1 MVYLLDTNIIIRF
14 LVGDNEEH
22 LAKST
27 EYFEQIELGSM
38 EVEILSD
45 VLMEAFFV
53 LTKFYK
59 VPKVEVISDLKTILS
74 FEGVVNKDKVIL
86 FETLSI
92 IENKNIDF
100 VDALICAKCKFQN
113 YEKLS
118 FDKDLNKC
126 WVTYLTPKEY
136 GASYLQCRDF

>member
-14 LVGDNEEH
+14 LVGDHEEH
-22 LAKST
+22 LEKST
-27 EYFEQIELGSM
+27 EYFEQIEQGSM

-59 VPKVEVISDLKTILS
+59 LPKVEVISDLKTILS

-86 FETLSI
+86 FEALSI
-92 IENKNIDF
+92 IENKNLDF

-126 WVTYLTPKEY
+126 
-136 GASYLQCRDF
+136 

>member
-59 VPKVEVISDLKTILS
+59 LPKIEVISDLKTILS

-113 YEKLS
+113 YDKLS
-118 FDKDLNKC
+118 FDKDLSK
-126 WVTYLTPKEY
+126 
-136 GASYLQCRDF
+136 F

>member
-14 LVGDNEEH
+14 LVGDHQEY
-22 LAKST
+22 LTKST
-27 EYFEQIELGSM
+27 EYFEQIEQGSM

-59 VPKVEVISDLKTILS
+59 FPKLEVISDLKTILS
-74 FEGVVNKDKVIL
+74 FPGVVNKDKVIV
-86 FETLSI
+86 FEALSI

-100 VDALICAKCKFQN
+100 VDALICAKCKLQD
-113 YEKLS
+113 YDKLS

-126 WVTYLTPKEY
+126 L
-136 GASYLQCRDF
+136 S

>member
-59 VPKVEVISDLKTILS
+59 LPKIEVISDLKTILS

-86 FETLSI
+86 FKTLSI

-118 FDKDLNKC
+118 FDKDLSKC
-126 WVTYLTPKEY
+126 
-136 GASYLQCRDF
+136 

>member
-22 LAKST
+22 LEIST
-27 EYFEQIELGSM
+27 QYFEQIEQGSM

-86 FETLSI
+86 FESLSI

-126 WVTYLTPKEY
+126 
-136 GASYLQCRDF
+136 

>member
-126 WVTYLTPKEY
+126 
-136 GASYLQCRDF
+136 

>member
-14 LVGDNEEH
+14 LVGDHEEH
-22 LAKST
+22 LEKST

-38 EVEILSD
+38 EVEILSG

-59 VPKVEVISDLKTILS
+59 LPKIEVISDLKTILS

-118 FDKDLNKC
+118 FDKDLSKC
-126 WVTYLTPKEY
+126 
-136 GASYLQCRDF
+136 

>member
-1 MVYLLDTNIIIRF
+1 MIYLLDTNIIIRF

-59 VPKVEVISDLKTILS
+59 LPKVEVISDLKTILS

-86 FETLSI
+86 FEALSI

-126 WVTYLTPKEY
+126 
-136 GASYLQCRDF
+136 

>member
-14 LVGDNEEH
+14 LVGDNEDH

-126 WVTYLTPKEY
+126 
-136 GASYLQCRDF
+136 

>member
-53 LTKFYK
+53 FTKFYK
-59 VPKVEVISDLKTILS
+59 LPKIEVISDLKTILS

-118 FDKDLNKC
+118 FDKDLSKC
-126 WVTYLTPKEY
+126 
-136 GASYLQCRDF
+136 

>member
-14 LVGDNEEH
+14 LVGDHGEH
-22 LAKST
+22 LEQST
-27 EYFEQIELGSM
+27 EYFEQIEQGSM

-59 VPKVEVISDLKTILS
+59 LPKAEVISDLKTILS
-74 FEGVVNKDKVIL
+74 FKGVVNKDKVIL

-100 VDALICAKCKFQN
+100 VDALICTKCKFQN

-126 WVTYLTPKEY
+126 
-136 GASYLQCRDF
+136 

>member
-1 MVYLLDTNIIIRF
+1 MVYLLDTNSIIRF

-59 VPKVEVISDLKTILS
+59 LPKIEVISDLKTILS

-118 FDKDLNKC
+118 FDKDLSKC
-126 WVTYLTPKEY
+126 
-136 GASYLQCRDF
+136 

>member
-59 VPKVEVISDLKTILS
+59 LPKIEVISDLNTILS

-118 FDKDLNKC
+118 FDKDLSKC
-126 WVTYLTPKEY
+126 
-136 GASYLQCRDF
+136 

>member
-74 FEGVVNKDKVIL
+74 FEGVVKKDKVIL

-126 WVTYLTPKEY
+126 
-136 GASYLQCRDF
+136 

>member
-14 LVGDNEEH
+14 LVGDHEEY
-22 LAKST
+22 LEKST
-27 EYFEQIELGSM
+27 EYFEQIEQGSM

-59 VPKVEVISDLKTILS
+59 LPKAEVISDLKTILS
-74 FEGVVNKDKVIL
+74 FEGVVNKDKVLL
-86 FETLSI
+86 FEALSI
-92 IENKNIDF
+92 IENKNVDF

-113 YEKLS
+113 YEK
-118 FDKDLNKC
+118 
-126 WVTYLTPKEY
+126 
-136 GASYLQCRDF
+136 

>member
-59 VPKVEVISDLKTILS
+59 LPKIEVISDLKTILS

-86 FETLSI
+86 FEALSI

-113 YEKLS
+113 YKKLS

-126 WVTYLTPKEY
+126 
-136 GASYLQCRDF
+136 

>member
-22 LAKST
+22 LKKSN
-27 EYFEQIELGSM
+27 EYFEQIEKASM

-59 VPKVEVISDLKTILS
+59 LPKIEVISDLKTILS

-86 FETLSI
+86 FEALNM

-118 FDKDLNKC
+118 FDKDLSKC
-126 WVTYLTPKEY
+126 
-136 GASYLQCRDF
+136 

>member
-22 LAKST
+22 LEKST
-27 EYFEQIELGSM
+27 KYFEQIEQGLI

-59 VPKVEVISDLKTILS
+59 LPKKEVISDLKVILS
-74 FEGVVNKDKVIL
+74 FKGIVNINKVIL

-100 VDALICAKCKFQN
+100 VDALICAKCRFQN
-113 YEKLS
+113 YDKLS
-118 FDKDLNKC
+118 FDKDLYKC
-126 WVTYLTPKEY
+126 
-136 GASYLQCRDF
+136 

>member
-27 EYFEQIELGSM
+27 QYFEQIELGSM

-59 VPKVEVISDLKTILS
+59 LPKIEVISDLKTILS

-113 YEKLS
+113 YDKLS
-118 FDKDLNKC
+118 FDKDLSKC
-126 WVTYLTPKEY
+126 
-136 GASYLQCRDF
+136 

>member
-14 LVGDNEEH
+14 LLGDNEEH

-59 VPKVEVISDLKTILS
+59 LPKVEVISDLKTILS

-118 FDKDLNKC
+118 FDKDLSKC
-126 WVTYLTPKEY
+126 
-136 GASYLQCRDF
+136 